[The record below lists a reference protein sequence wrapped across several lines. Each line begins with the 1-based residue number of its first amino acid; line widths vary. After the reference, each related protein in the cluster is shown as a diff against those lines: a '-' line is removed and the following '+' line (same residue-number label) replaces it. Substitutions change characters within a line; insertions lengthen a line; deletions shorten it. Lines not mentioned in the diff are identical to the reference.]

1 MISALYF
8 PVLFVLTLG
17 LLKCHGNKT
26 VIVFGTLETHS
37 SSQRTKEGFNLALNV
52 SKNNSRFNSFFEKY
66 DIVFSSLETF
76 VSLISF

>member
-1 MISALYF
+1 MISALYC

-37 SSQRTKEGFNLALNV
+37 SSQRTKEGFNLALSL
-52 SKNNSRFNSFFEKY
+52 SKNNSKFNSFFEKY
-66 DIVFSSLETF
+66 DIVLFSLPTY
-76 VSLISF
+76 VSVISF